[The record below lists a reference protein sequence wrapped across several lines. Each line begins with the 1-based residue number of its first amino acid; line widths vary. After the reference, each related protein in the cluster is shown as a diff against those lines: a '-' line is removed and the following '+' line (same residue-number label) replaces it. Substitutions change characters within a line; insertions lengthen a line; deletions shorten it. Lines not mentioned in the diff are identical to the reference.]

1 MHTTIEVGSELYQMS
16 PITANFKGNI
26 IEQLNVIIEF
36 FNDVLPAYLNYTPI
50 MLMPSIGVSA

>member
-1 MHTTIEVGSELYQMS
+1 MS